1 MENSLTVVID
11 TNVIVSALISKR
23 EDTPPYLIVRS
34 IFDGIITPI
43 FNLDI
48 LNEYREVLLRP
59 KFNLDPSDV
68 EAFLDAFVQIGL
80 NVEVT
85 IDNSLSLP
93 DPKDLVFYRL
103 QKSVENAYL
112 VTGNL
117 RHFPRELQIVSPA
130 ELQLIIQNRLY

>member
-1 MENSLTVVID
+1 MENSLIAVID

-23 EDTPPYLIVRS
+23 DDTPPYLIVRS

-43 FNLDI
+43 FNPDI

-68 EAFLDAFVQIGL
+68 EAFLIAFVQIGL
-80 NVEVT
+80 YVEEVT
-85 IDNSLSLP
+85 DIPLSLP
-93 DPKDLVFYRL
+93 DPKDLVFYRV
-103 QKSVENAYL
+103 QKSIENAYL

-117 RHFPRELQIVSPA
+117 KHFPQESRIVSPA
-130 ELQLIIQNRLY
+130 DILLIMASSE